1 MPERCAHK
9 RIENCNV
16 IIQNELNRLEKII
29 QHMKKQIR
37 ITRSQK

>member
-16 IIQNELNRLEKII
+16 IIQGELNRLEKII
-29 QHMKKQIR
+29 QHMKKQ
-37 ITRSQK
+37 TSES